1 MTRSRCSTSASR
13 PTRRSSSSTTTSGA
27 PPVGASSTPGPCRTW
42 RPSSSWAGAST
53 VAPTCGRS
61 GSCSTSC
68 WSGRRPFEGADD
80 DALRAA
86 ILDPAR
92 PAPAFARARPDLP
105 AELFALVARCLE
117 KSRVAGAI
125 ARPMSWW
132 RRSSAWPAVGWP
144 ASCRPGWRHDRRR
157 PRAIASPWGWCGR
170 WPIAPTARASI
181 SAARGCGPTAGSSSR
196 SAPSARRRRRP
207 CRWSRSSPARPSPPP
222 VGPATA
228 ASAGAPG
235 GCSAPS
241 PAAAHPE
248 PSRRPSARALAGRL
262 AAAHDGPSRR
272 TALVAL
278 LVVAVTSGFMLGW
291 PRRGAARTTTP
302 IAAPVAA
309 LQLERLD
316 RSLERLR
323 AAGDPAAAEALFAR
337 FVAQPENTAVAST
350 AWLRRAARELA
361 SRDLEAALASA
372 GAAYLAAHDERTE
385 TRALAAVV
393 EVQLARQRWFEVA
406 AALATIGRSD
416 DPALARAA
424 TAVALATRRPLP
436 DQPRSASDA
445 SVAALRLGQREP
457 RAVTSAVTLD
467 LDGDGRDEIVA
478 LDGQVVRAWRPGG
491 RDPVAGGRGHAPATR
506 CAQAATLAARGSRSR
521 GSRAPRYSRSRRA
534 PRPRSRRPST
544 PAPAR
549 SATSTT
555 TAPSSST

>member
-68 WSGRRPFEGADD
+68 WSGADRSRAPTTTRCGLRSSIPRGRRRPSRAR
-80 DALRAA
+80 APTCRPSCSRWWRAA
-86 ILDPAR
+86 
-92 PAPAFARARPDLP
+92 
-105 AELFALVARCLE
+105 
-117 KSRVAGAI
+117 SRSRGRGAI

-241 PAAAHPE
+241 PRPPT
-248 PSRRPSARALAGRL
+248 PSRPDDRRPARSQGA
-262 AAAHDGPSRR
+262 
-272 TALVAL
+272 
-278 LVVAVTSGFMLGW
+278 W
-291 PRRGAARTTTP
+291 PPPTT
-302 IAAPVAA
+302 
-309 LQLERLD
+309 D
-316 RSLERLR
+316 LR
-323 AAGDPAAAEALFAR
+323 AAP
-337 FVAQPENTAVAST
+337 
-350 AWLRRAARELA
+350 
-361 SRDLEAALASA
+361 
-372 GAAYLAAHDERTE
+372 
-385 TRALAAVV
+385 
-393 EVQLARQRWFEVA
+393 RW
-406 AALATIGRSD
+406 S
-416 DPALARAA
+416 P
-424 TAVALATRRPLP
+424 
-436 DQPRSASDA
+436 
-445 SVAALRLGQREP
+445 
-457 RAVTSAVTLD
+457 
-467 LDGDGRDEIVA
+467 
-478 LDGQVVRAWRPGG
+478 
-491 RDPVAGGRGHAPATR
+491 
-506 CAQAATLAARGSRSR
+506 C
-521 GSRAPRYSRSRRA
+521 
-534 PRPRSRRPST
+534 
-544 PAPAR
+544 
-549 SATSTT
+549 
-555 TAPSSST
+555 SSSR